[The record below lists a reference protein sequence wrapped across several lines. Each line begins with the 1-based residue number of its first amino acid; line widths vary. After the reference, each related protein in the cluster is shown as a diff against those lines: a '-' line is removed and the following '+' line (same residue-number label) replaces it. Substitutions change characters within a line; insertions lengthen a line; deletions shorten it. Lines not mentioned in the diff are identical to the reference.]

1 MKHGTFYTVR
11 WCAYWLLI
19 GWWYGDGSEGGW

>member
-1 MKHGTFYTVR
+1 MSGTLGTIR